1 MAEVLNIN
9 NETFEKEVLLA
20 DLPVLV
26 DFTAAS
32 CAACQ
37 NQDPLVAELAANEW
51 DGKVKVVKL
60 DTVKNPITASR
71 CRVLGLPTLLL
82 FKNGKEVARMTGP
95 TPKKRLLAKVQPHI
109 SF

>member
-9 NETFEKEVLLA
+9 DDHFESEVLQA
-20 DLPVLV
+20 ELPVLV

-37 NQDPLVAELAANEW
+37 NQDPLVAELAATAW
-51 DGKVKVVKL
+51 DGKVKVVIL
-60 DTVKNPITASR
+60 DTEKNPSTAIR

-82 FKNGKEVARMTGP
+82 FKNGKEVARMAGFN
-95 TPKKRLLAKVQPHI
+95 PKKRLLAKVQPHLI
-109 SF
+109 

>member
-9 NETFEKEVLLA
+9 NETFESEVLQA
-20 DLPVLV
+20 TLPVLV

-60 DTVKNPITASR
+60 DTEKYPITASR

-82 FKNGKEVARMTGP
+82 FKNGKEVARMTGFN
-95 TPKKRLLAKVQPHI
+95 PKKRLLEKIQTHL
-109 SF
+109 SN

>member
-9 NETFEKEVLLA
+9 NETFESEVLQA
-20 DLPVLV
+20 DLLVLV

-37 NQDPLVAELAANEW
+37 NQDPLVAELAATEW
-51 DGKVKVVKL
+51 DGKVKVVIL
-60 DTVKNPITASR
+60 DTEKNPSTASR

-82 FKNGKEVARMTGP
+82 FKNGKEVARMTGFN
-95 TPKKRLLAKVQPHI
+95 PKKRLLAKVQPHLI
-109 SF
+109 

>member
-9 NETFEKEVLLA
+9 DDNFEKEVLLA

-26 DFTAAS
+26 DFTVAS
-32 CAACQ
+32 CAPCQ

-51 DGKVKVVKL
+51 DGKVIVVKL
-60 DTVKNPITASR
+60 DTEKNPGTASR

-82 FKNGKEVARMTGP
+82 FKHGKEVARLTGFN
-95 TPKKRLLAKVQPHI
+95 PKKRLLDKIQPHI
-109 SF
+109 S